1 MITGSNRDIEPP
13 HIKCSICMDDGLCSN
28 NIFSKNYDKGFS
40 DYLDCML
47 YIRKRKSLMR
57 NLLSLLK
64 SYLPILFISFGLSTS
79 PQLSFGSQS
88 NFKIKMLNERG
99 YEMKVRGDVYTVK
112 VSPSHQTIFKM
123 VGFVPSNK
131 MERITWSINKKYWW
145 GDGMGNTDTY
155 PLVNKVSYSKL
166 YDGENLCYSLVGFL
180 PEMRN
185 SSVVIYGHYGDETDS
200 IKVFIR

>member
-1 MITGSNRDIEPP
+1 MIQ
-13 HIKCSICMDDGLCSN
+13 HIHIILITFQPKIN
-28 NIFSKNYDKGFS
+28 NI
-40 DYLDCML
+40 YLF
-47 YIRKRKSLMR
+47 IIIKK
-57 NLLSLLK
+57 
-64 SYLPILFISFGLSTS
+64 LFISFGLST
-79 PQLSFGSQS
+79 PPKDF
-88 NFKIKMLNERG
+88 NIKMINERG

-131 MERITWSINKKYWW
+131 MERITWSTNKKYWW